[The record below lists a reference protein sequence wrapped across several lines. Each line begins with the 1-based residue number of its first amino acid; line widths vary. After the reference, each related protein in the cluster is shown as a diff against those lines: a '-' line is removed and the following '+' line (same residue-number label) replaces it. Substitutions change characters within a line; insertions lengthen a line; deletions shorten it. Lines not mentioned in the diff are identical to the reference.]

1 MPPNHQISIWTQ
13 RKKKNVFLLL
23 LCLAGQSEPHFK
35 KLWGPEKKL
44 HSILKTIKKMYAFHC
59 ISCTVKL
66 HTIKAWTEFRLKK
79 VRSYVQPLKPHLNL
93 LTKNGVLKVEPKN
106 FFSVRF
112 FFACGAI
119 FFLNVHLYFMTVFQ
133 LPTYT

>member
-1 MPPNHQISIWTQ
+1 MYFKPAVATSLGQALYPCAISDEVCPKYASQPPNFNLNTEEE
-13 RKKKNVFLLL
+13 KNVFLLL

-66 HTIKAWTEFRLKK
+66 HTIKA
-79 VRSYVQPLKPHLNL
+79 
-93 LTKNGVLKVEPKN
+93 
-106 FFSVRF
+106 
-112 FFACGAI
+112 
-119 FFLNVHLYFMTVFQ
+119 
-133 LPTYT
+133 